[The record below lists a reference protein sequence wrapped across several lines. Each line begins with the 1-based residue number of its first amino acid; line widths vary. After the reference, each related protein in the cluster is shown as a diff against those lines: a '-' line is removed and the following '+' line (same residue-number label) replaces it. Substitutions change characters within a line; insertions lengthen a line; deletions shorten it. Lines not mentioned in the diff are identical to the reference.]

1 MREALE
7 RHDGILRSVI
17 EEHGG
22 YVFSTGGGSFAAAF
36 ARGPGGRNSGGGS
49 GAIRVGGVAG
59 VDAVADSDGFAY
71 R

>member
-22 YVFSTGGGSFAAAF
+22 YVFSTGGDSLAAAF
-36 ARGPGGRNSGGGS
+36 ARRARRPKQRWWLRCDSSRRGGR
-49 GAIRVGGVAG
+49 R
-59 VDAVADSDGFAY
+59 
-71 R
+71 